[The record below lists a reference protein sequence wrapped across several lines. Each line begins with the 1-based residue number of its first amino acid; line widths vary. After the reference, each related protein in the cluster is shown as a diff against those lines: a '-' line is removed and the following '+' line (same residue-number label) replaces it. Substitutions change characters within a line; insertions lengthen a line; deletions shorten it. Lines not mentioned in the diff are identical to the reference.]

1 MPSYKNIAQLRK
13 EIRRLENEVSNLAI
27 FAPSV
32 KEGEAYE
39 ILAIELHDLDWA
51 LYNAIFIKNNS
62 KLSTLI
68 NGLKAETE
76 DAAKTRSQIRE
87 LTQAFQKATQVV
99 KQANNFSGKA
109 KETLNEL
116 RGLLKEIS

>member
-13 EIRRLENEVSNLAI
+13 EIRKLENEVSSLAI

-32 KEGEAYE
+32 KEGEAYDG
-39 ILAIELHDLDWA
+39 LAIELHDLDWA

-68 NGLKAETE
+68 NGLKATTE
-76 DAAKTRSQIRE
+76 DAAKARSQIQE
-87 LTQAFQKATQVV
+87 LTQAFQKATQIV
-99 KQANNFSGKA
+99 KQANNYSGKA
-109 KETLNEL
+109 KEIMDEV